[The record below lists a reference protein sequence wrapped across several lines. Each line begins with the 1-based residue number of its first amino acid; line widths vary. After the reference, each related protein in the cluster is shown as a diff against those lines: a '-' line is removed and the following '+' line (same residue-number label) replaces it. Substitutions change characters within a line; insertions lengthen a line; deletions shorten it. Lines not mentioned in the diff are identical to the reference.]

1 LPSAE
6 RLFQLSDAVSRAR
19 SDDLR
24 QAITALRRECNR
36 AKAAWSGSNL
46 GYHSRVYYRGL
57 QSAGAQF
64 SPEWGLMDRWPV
76 HQPDPGWEVMQE
88 DRVRDVILG
97 RAGINDIEAVT
108 DRLSST
114 RDDLTTLKE
123 QGISLLTVVTARNKD
138 PFLER
143 KYKTVEEI
151 VIASPDDILA
161 SIRVGSQMTR
171 DSTAVSQGAQVAP
184 HQRLEA
190 ICLSAEVIENG
201 LNLLQRTL
209 REAASHMVDLNG
221 PARSPQGTARQKVFI
236 GHGHSSV
243 WREFKDFI
251 TDRTGL
257 PYEEFN
263 RVPVAGTTNIARLT
277 EMMETAAIA
286 FIIFTG
292 EDEQADG
299 TIRPRMNAV
308 HEAGLFQGRL
318 GFSKAIVLLEE
329 GCEHFSNNAGLG
341 HISFPKGKIAAAF
354 EEVRR
359 VLERE
364 GLLKAGA

>member
-1 LPSAE
+1 
-6 RLFQLSDAVSRAR
+6 
-19 SDDLR
+19 
-24 QAITALRRECNR
+24 
-36 AKAAWSGSNL
+36 
-46 GYHSRVYYRGL
+46 
-57 QSAGAQF
+57 
-64 SPEWGLMDRWPV
+64 
-76 HQPDPGWEVMQE
+76 
-88 DRVRDVILG
+88 
-97 RAGINDIEAVT
+97 
-108 DRLSST
+108 
-114 RDDLTTLKE
+114 
-123 QGISLLTVVTARNKD
+123 
-138 PFLER
+138 
-143 KYKTVEEI
+143 
-151 VIASPDDILA
+151 
-161 SIRVGSQMTR
+161 
-171 DSTAVSQGAQVAP
+171 
-184 HQRLEA
+184 
-190 ICLSAEVIENG
+190 
-201 LNLLQRTL
+201 
-209 REAASHMVDLNG
+209 
-221 PARSPQGTARQKVFI
+221 
-236 GHGHSSV
+236 V

-364 GLLKAGA
+364 GLLKAGT